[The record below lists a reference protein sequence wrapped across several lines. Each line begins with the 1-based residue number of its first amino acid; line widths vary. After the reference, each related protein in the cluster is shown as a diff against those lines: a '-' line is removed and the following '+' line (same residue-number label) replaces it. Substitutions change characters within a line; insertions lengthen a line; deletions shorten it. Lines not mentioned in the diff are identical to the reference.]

1 MWKFPCLLTGMLSG
15 RNPVPGP
22 AAAGREY
29 ANKSP
34 NTTPQIKKSQSGLL
48 STFRLDSAFIYIFFF
63 HKRSNCCFISET
75 NKTDNLSLRNKVI
88 YSSWKKQINLTQLFI
103 FNIVACQIGRQR
115 PALPASGLSVIPCKQ
130 AGRTTS
136 GLYGQSGCGA
146 MPRPSPPGA
155 GRPRRDCF
163 SKAQPLLGQSR
174 PFTFQKQAFR
184 QAKAALLKRQS
195 CPFGKPFPTFC
206 DMAGH
211 RFPTNDGQT
220 PCLPSRRQGT
230 KAVFHKQHACRVRP
244 SSAFRRRTRP
254 LFQSDNLW
262 DCQAPRHRP

>member
-1 MWKFPCLLTGMLSG
+1 MASPWMWKFPCLLTGMLSG

-48 STFRLDSAFIYIFFF
+48 STFRLDSAFIHIFFF

-136 GLYGQSGCGA
+136 GLDGRSDCGA

-163 SKAQPLLGQSR
+163 SKAQPLLCQSR
-174 PFTFQKQAFR
+174 PFTFQKQAFHVP
-184 QAKAALLKRQS
+184 KAGLSPSQS
-195 CPFGKPFPTFC
+195 CLVETSKPPLWKTVSDLLRHGRPPIPNQRWTTALSSFMKTRYKS
-206 DMAGH
+206 
-211 RFPTNDGQT
+211 RFPQAT
-220 PCLPSRRQGT
+220 CL
-230 KAVFHKQHACRVRP
+230 
-244 SSAFRRRTRP
+244 
-254 LFQSDNLW
+254 
-262 DCQAPRHRP
+262 